1 MPYSIR
7 KVRDKYQ
14 LYNIKKKK
22 AVNKLFNSKATAV
35 SAGKNYGNYRGE
47 RLKLKG
53 NKLY

>member
-1 MPYSIR
+1 MPYEVK
-7 KVRDKYQ
+7 KVGEKYK

-22 AVNKLFNSKATAV
+22 FVNKKFNTKASAV

-47 RLKLKG
+47 KLRAKG

>member
-1 MPYSIR
+1 MPYRI
-7 KVRDKYQ
+7 KKHGEKYQ

-22 AVNKLFNSKATAV
+22 VVNKLFNTKASAI

-47 RLKLKG
+47 KLKVKG

>member
-1 MPYSIR
+1 MPYKIKKIKDR
-7 KVRDKYQ
+7 YQ

-22 AVNKLFNSKATAV
+22 PIKKLFNTKASAV

-47 RLKLKG
+47 KLKLKG